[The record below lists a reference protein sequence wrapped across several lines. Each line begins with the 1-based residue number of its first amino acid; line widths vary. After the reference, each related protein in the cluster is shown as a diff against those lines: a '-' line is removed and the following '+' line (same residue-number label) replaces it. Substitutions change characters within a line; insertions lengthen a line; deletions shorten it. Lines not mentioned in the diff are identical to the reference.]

1 MYTVNTCSLFISRKF
16 VIDIWHRGVYYS
28 SEVLKMKSEDTQ
40 VHTCSICQSE
50 VMAEQGKRKSHHDDK
65 TIKEL
70 VTRMNRIEGQI
81 RGIKGMIERHV
92 YCDDILNQISS
103 AQAALDGA
111 SRLLLEKHMKSCVK
125 ERLQSEDDQVVDEV
139 LKTIFRM
146 IR

>member
-1 MYTVNTCSLFISRKF
+1 MKYEEKQVSSCS
-16 VIDIWHRGVYYS
+16 V
-28 SEVLKMKSEDTQ
+28 
-40 VHTCSICQSE
+40 CQSE
-50 VMAEQGKRKSHHDDK
+50 GKHKEERTSHHDDK

-92 YCDDILNQISS
+92 YCDDVLNQISS
-103 AQAALDGA
+103 AQSALDGA
-111 SRLLLEKHMKSCVK
+111 SKLLLERHMKSCVK
-125 ERLQSEDDQVVDEV
+125 EQLQAGDEKVVDEV

>member
-1 MYTVNTCSLFISRKF
+1 MNLDEKKVDSCS
-16 VIDIWHRGVYYS
+16 G
-28 SEVLKMKSEDTQ
+28 
-40 VHTCSICQSE
+40 CQSE
-50 VMAEQGKRKSHHDDK
+50 GENDAERMSHHDDK

-92 YCDDILNQISS
+92 YCDDVLNQISS
-103 AQAALDGA
+103 AQSALDGA

-125 ERLQSEDDQVVDEV
+125 DQLQAGDEQVIDEV

>member
-1 MYTVNTCSLFISRKF
+1 
-16 VIDIWHRGVYYS
+16 
-28 SEVLKMKSEDTQ
+28 MKSEEKQ
-40 VHTCSICQSE
+40 VHSCSLCQSDGE
-50 VMAEQGKRKSHHDDK
+50 SQGERTSHHDDK

-92 YCDDILNQISS
+92 YCDDVLNQISS
-103 AQAALDGA
+103 AQSALDGA
-111 SRLLLEKHMKSCVK
+111 ARLLLEKHMKSCVK
-125 ERLQSEDDQVVDEV
+125 EQLQAGDEQVVDEV

>member
-1 MYTVNTCSLFISRKF
+1 MIKTKSEEKQVHKCS
-16 VIDIWHRGVYYS
+16 VCE
-28 SEVLKMKSEDTQ
+28 SEVT
-40 VHTCSICQSE
+40 
-50 VMAEQGKRKSHHDDK
+50 EQGERLSHHDDK

-103 AQAALDGA
+103 AQSALDGA

-125 ERLQSEDDQVVDEV
+125 ERLQGDDDQVVDEV